1 MQKKVF
7 FGFWFE
13 DMIWFAFFNCLRKIV
28 PYCDSFVFYR
38 IFRIICAKIIF
49 VNFCRGSCVIWV
61 NLIIEFK
68 IIVEC
73 HDLSICMKCQPI
85 FSSYRRE
92 LPRWLNWSVKSL
104 RLWIENS
111 ICKIFNAE
119 SWKCLCCLFV
129 GVVSNTVG
137 ARNHLW
143 GTGQYRRLRDQDCV
157 TSMKV
162 KG

>member
-73 HDLSICMKCQPI
+73 LDLSICMKCQPI
-85 FSSYRRE
+85 FSSYRRVTAVTK
-92 LPRWLNWSVKSL
+92 L
-104 RLWIENS
+104 
-111 ICKIFNAE
+111 ICKIFKIVN
-119 SWKCLCCLFV
+119 WKFDPQNLQCKILKMSMLSFRWCCE
-129 GVVSNTVG
+129 
-137 ARNHLW
+137 
-143 GTGQYRRLRDQDCV
+143 
-157 TSMKV
+157 
-162 KG
+162 